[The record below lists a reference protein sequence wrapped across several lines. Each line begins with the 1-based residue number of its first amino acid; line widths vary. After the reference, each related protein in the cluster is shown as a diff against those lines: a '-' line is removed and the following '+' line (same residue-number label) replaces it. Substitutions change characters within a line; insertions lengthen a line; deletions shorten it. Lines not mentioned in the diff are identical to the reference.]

1 MFILLGLL
9 IKGQP
14 LHKVLLHHIKQV
26 RNFLF
31 FEKGISFSNCAR
43 KNVPC
48 FLISWVHILIM
59 ISASYRNKLLHNNI
73 KYSWVH
79 TWFQIDNSKLVT
91 NCIPEIGFSGMY
103 VPRIKLKKLD
113 LIANYHCFSYFI
125 HFLVIFD
132 DFSNFYNT

>member
-1 MFILLGLL
+1 MKVAFWFHDFLKIFLLFKNYWFLKYVYIIRSPNKRTTPPQSPPTPHKIGKKWFIFW
-9 IKGQP
+9 K
-14 LHKVLLHHIKQV
+14 
-26 RNFLF
+26 
-31 FEKGISFSNCAR
+31 KGISFPNCAR

-91 NCIPEIGFSGMY
+91 NCTYPKS
-103 VPRIKLKKLD
+103 
-113 LIANYHCFSYFI
+113 
-125 HFLVIFD
+125 
-132 DFSNFYNT
+132 DFRVHTQNKA